1 MAGLDWLACHFSV
14 LTNRIIRIFVTIFF
28 PLFSYFGTSCPF
40 NVEWIRSALFF
51 FWPVIFLL
59 LHLDWFEHFPR
70 FFFLHFWNIWAFPV
84 HSTLG
89 GFGVPYYFLTLFFCI
104 YTLPDSDIF
113 QFFSIFQLFGHFLS
127 TQCWVDLDCHIFL
140 ACLFPFFENSGI
152 SYPLNVGRIGV
163 PYYWL
168 ACHFSVLKNSP
179 IWIFVMISFPF
190 FSYFGTSCPLNVE
203 WIRSALFFFGPLFFC
218 NCT

>member
-14 LTNRIIRIFVTIFF
+14 LTNRIIRIFVMIFF
-28 PLFSYFGTSCPF
+28 PFFSYFGTSCPF

-104 YTLPDSDIF
+104 YTLPDSNIF
-113 QFFSIFQLFGHFLS
+113 QFFFHFPAIWAFLVHSMLSRFGLPHFFGLPFSIFWKFWYFIS
-127 TQCWVDLDCHIFL
+127 TQCWPD
-140 ACLFPFFENSGI
+140 
-152 SYPLNVGRIGV
+152 
-163 PYYWL
+163 W
-168 ACHFSVLKNSP
+168 
-179 IWIFVMISFPF
+179 
-190 FSYFGTSCPLNVE
+190 
-203 WIRSALFFFGPLFFC
+203 SALLLVGLSFFC
-218 NCT
+218 T